1 MINYLYVEDSG
12 IGAEFWGYVNK
23 FLLNNNYVVQG
34 RYGVRNLRKSLAN
47 IDNSCKYCVIVDY
60 VSDNYEVVKE
70 CKKINN
76 LAVNSSNIVVIQIHS
91 LEQLLLSFAFL
102 CDWTGCSAESRVLVN
117 QFNSAY
123 HFDSQPGLDPNKH
136 KELIEYKLS
145 YVTGSSERL
154 TKHLFDTVTDGSGF
168 RNVKD
173 RPNHK
178 HWLGH
183 CWKHDCC
190 GADRKEF
197 NVLRRFRDYCEL
209 KLTSKEKFIKLRDN
223 SDLKEVCNRLG

>member
-1 MINYLYVEDSG
+1 
-12 IGAEFWGYVNK
+12 VNK
-23 FLLNNNYVVQG
+23 FLLNNNYIIQG
-34 RYGVRNLRKSLAN
+34 KHGVRNLRKSLED
-47 IDNSCKYCVIVDY
+47 IDNSSKYCVIVDY

-70 CKKINN
+70 CKKIDS
-76 LAVNSSNIVVIQIHS
+76 LAVNNSNIAVIKIHS

-102 CDWTGCSAESRVLVN
+102 CDWTGCSEKSRILVN

-123 HFDSQPGLDPNKH
+123 SFGSQTGLDPFKH

-154 TKHLFDTVTDGSGF
+154 TKHLYDTATGGSGF

-173 RPNHK
+173 RQNHK
-178 HWLGH
+178 HWFGH
-183 CWKHDCC
+183 CWKCDCC

-209 KLTSKEKFIKLRDN
+209 NLTSKEKFIMLRDN
-223 SDLKEVCNRLG
+223 SDLNDVCNILGSCKLKG